1 MEITWYGHSCFRMME
16 RGVASIVADPYAP
29 SLGYGE
35 PNLRA
40 DIVTVSHDAPGH
52 SAADSVKRAEHLLD
66 RPGEYEIGGVFITG
80 IMMHDPNAEADD
92 MRRNVAFVY
101 DFDGLTIA
109 HLGDLS
115 HVPSQQ
121 EIEQFGPVNVLL
133 VPVGG
138 GNALNSAQASEVISR
153 IEPSLVVPMHYQ
165 TDEVNMGLEPL
176 EKFLKEM
183 GVSAVEEQDSL
194 KVTSSSLGDE
204 TSIVVLN
211 RAS

>member
-16 RGVASIVADPYAP
+16 RGVASIVADPYDPA
-29 SLGYGE
+29 LGYGE

-52 SAADSVKRAEHLLD
+52 NAADSVKKAEHLLD

-80 IMMHDPNAEADD
+80 IMTYDTSAAADEI
-92 MRRNVAFVY
+92 RRNVAFVY

-115 HVPSQQ
+115 HVPTQQ
-121 EIEQFGPVNVLL
+121 EIEQFGPIDVLL

-153 IEPSLVVPMHYQ
+153 IEPSVVVPMHYH
-165 TDEVNMGLEPL
+165 TDEVGMELEPL

-183 GVSAVEEQDSL
+183 GISTVEEQDSL
-194 KVTSSSLGDE
+194 KISSSNLSDE
-204 TSIVVLN
+204 TTIVVLN

>member
-165 TDEVNMGLEPL
+165 TGEVDMGLEPL

>member
-165 TDEVNMGLEPL
+165 TDEVDMGLEPL